1 MIKFKNNLLIKNI
14 IILLVSGAL
23 AKVLG
28 MLGKI
33 IYTRIAGVN
42 VVGLYTMITPT
53 FMLIISICQF
63 SFPISISK
71 ISAEEKYDNKSLL
84 KSAYFVGSII
94 SIILIIILILTS
106 NLIATSLH
114 NKLLA
119 PAILSISA
127 IIPFVMISSVQRG
140 FLHGKEDMLP
150 ASITN
155 VTEEIIKIILILFLL
170 PIAISK
176 GDITSV
182 IFLILFNVVTES
194 SNILFMQKVISKKY
208 ISNKKGK
215 VNKKIIKEILS
226 ISIPT
231 TSVRLIASI
240 GFFLE
245 PIILTNTLLSSGYSP
260 NYITMEYGIINSYI
274 VPLLSIP
281 SFFSISIASALLP
294 NITKAYANKKYDEFN
309 RKLLKLMF
317 LSMLVGAVCLTII
330 LIFPSE
336 ILKLV
341 YNVNFGINY
350 IYLIG
355 PFFLILYM
363 QPTLSVALQA
373 MDKTNKLFLTSTI
386 SVIIKYSTLFV
397 LGKIGFGMNALIFA
411 MIAGIVTTTS
421 LVLIIV
427 LKELKKKTSE
437 KHLFL
442 LASFFI

>member
-106 NLIATSLH
+106 NLIALSLH

-182 IFLILFNVVTES
+182 IFLILFNVITEG
-194 SNILFMQKVISKKY
+194 SNILFMQKAISKKY

-245 PIILTNTLLSSGYSP
+245 SIILTNTLLSSGYSP

-330 LIFPSE
+330 LIFPNE

-386 SVIIKYSTLFV
+386 SVIIKYSTLYV

-427 LKELKKKTSE
+427 LKELKKKTS
-437 KHLFL
+437 
-442 LASFFI
+442 

>member
-106 NLIATSLH
+106 NLIALSLH

-194 SNILFMQKVISKKY
+194 SNILFMQKAISKNY

-330 LIFPSE
+330 LIFPNE

-386 SVIIKYSTLFV
+386 SVIIKYSALYV

-427 LKELKKKTSE
+427 LKELKKKTS
-437 KHLFL
+437 
-442 LASFFI
+442 

>member
-106 NLIATSLH
+106 NLIALSLH

-119 PAILSISA
+119 PAIFSISA

-182 IFLILFNVVTES
+182 IFLILFNVITES

-330 LIFPSE
+330 LIFPNE

-386 SVIIKYSTLFV
+386 SVIIKYSALYV

-427 LKELKKKTSE
+427 LKELKKKTS
-437 KHLFL
+437 
-442 LASFFI
+442 

>member
-94 SIILIIILILTS
+94 SIILIIILLLTS
-106 NLIATSLH
+106 NLIAASLH

-194 SNILFMQKVISKKY
+194 SNILFMQKAISKKY

-317 LSMLVGAVCLTII
+317 LSMLVGDVCLTII
-330 LIFPSE
+330 LIFPNE

-386 SVIIKYSTLFV
+386 SVIIKYSTLYV

-427 LKELKKKTSE
+427 LKELKKKTS
-437 KHLFL
+437 
-442 LASFFI
+442 

>member
-106 NLIATSLH
+106 NLIALSLH

-119 PAILSISA
+119 PTILSISA

-155 VTEEIIKIILILFLL
+155 VAEEIIKIILILFLL

-182 IFLILFNVVTES
+182 IFLILFNVITEG
-194 SNILFMQKVISKKY
+194 SNILFMQKAISKNY

-386 SVIIKYSTLFV
+386 SVIIKYSALYV

-411 MIAGIVTTTS
+411 MIAGIITTTS

-427 LKELKKKTSE
+427 LKELKKKTS
-437 KHLFL
+437 
-442 LASFFI
+442 

>member
-106 NLIATSLH
+106 NLIALSLH
-114 NKLLA
+114 NKLLS

-182 IFLILFNVVTES
+182 IFLILFNVITES

-330 LIFPSE
+330 LIFPNE

-386 SVIIKYSTLFV
+386 SVIIKYSTLYV

-411 MIAGIVTTTS
+411 MIAGIVATTS

-427 LKELKKKTSE
+427 LKELKKKTS
-437 KHLFL
+437 
-442 LASFFI
+442 

>member
-71 ISAEEKYDNKSLL
+71 ISAEEKYENKSLL

-106 NLIATSLH
+106 NLIALSLH

-330 LIFPSE
+330 LIFPNE

-386 SVIIKYSTLFV
+386 SVIIKYSTLYI

-427 LKELKKKTSE
+427 LKELKKKTS
-437 KHLFL
+437 
-442 LASFFI
+442 

>member
-84 KSAYFVGSII
+84 KSAYFVGFII

-106 NLIATSLH
+106 NLIALSLH

-182 IFLILFNVVTES
+182 IFLILFNVITES

-317 LSMLVGAVCLTII
+317 LSMLVGAVCLTVI
-330 LIFPSE
+330 LIFPNE

-386 SVIIKYSTLFV
+386 SVIIKYSTLYV

-427 LKELKKKTSE
+427 LKELKKKTS
-437 KHLFL
+437 
-442 LASFFI
+442 

>member
-84 KSAYFVGSII
+84 KSSYFVGFII

-106 NLIATSLH
+106 NLISLSLH

-119 PAILSISA
+119 PAILSISV

-182 IFLILFNVVTES
+182 IFLILFNVITES
-194 SNILFMQKVISKKY
+194 SNILFMQKAINKKY

-317 LSMLVGAVCLTII
+317 LSMLVGAVCLTVI
-330 LIFPSE
+330 LIFPNE

-386 SVIIKYSTLFV
+386 SVIIKYSALYV

-427 LKELKKKTSE
+427 LKELKKKTS
-437 KHLFL
+437 
-442 LASFFI
+442 

>member
-71 ISAEEKYDNKSLL
+71 ISAEEKYGNKSLL

-106 NLIATSLH
+106 NLIALSLH

-182 IFLILFNVVTES
+182 IFLILFNVITES

-330 LIFPSE
+330 LIFPNE

-427 LKELKKKTSE
+427 LKELKKKTS
-437 KHLFL
+437 
-442 LASFFI
+442 

>member
-94 SIILIIILILTS
+94 SIILIIILILAS
-106 NLIATSLH
+106 NLIALSLH

-140 FLHGKEDMLP
+140 FLHGKEDMFP

-182 IFLILFNVVTES
+182 IFLILFNVITES

-330 LIFPSE
+330 LIFPNE

-386 SVIIKYSTLFV
+386 SVIIKYSALYV

-427 LKELKKKTSE
+427 LKELKKKTS
-437 KHLFL
+437 
-442 LASFFI
+442 

>member
-1 MIKFKNNLLIKNI
+1 MCKKIYFTMIKFKNNLLIKNI

-106 NLIATSLH
+106 NLIALSLH

-170 PIAISK
+170 PIAINK

-182 IFLILFNVVTES
+182 IFLILFNVITEG
-194 SNILFMQKVISKKY
+194 SNILFMQKAISKKY

-330 LIFPSE
+330 LIFPNE

-386 SVIIKYSTLFV
+386 SVIIKYSALYV

-427 LKELKKKTSE
+427 LKELKKKTS
-437 KHLFL
+437 
-442 LASFFI
+442 

>member
-94 SIILIIILILTS
+94 SIILIIILLLTS
-106 NLIATSLH
+106 NLIAASLH

-140 FLHGKEDMLP
+140 FLHGKEDMFP

-182 IFLILFNVVTES
+182 IFLILFNVITES
-194 SNILFMQKVISKKY
+194 SNILFMQKAISKNY

-309 RKLLKLMF
+309 KKLLKLMF

-330 LIFPSE
+330 LIFPNE

-373 MDKTNKLFLTSTI
+373 MNKTNKLFLTSTI
-386 SVIIKYSTLFV
+386 SVIIKYSALYV

-427 LKELKKKTSE
+427 LKELKKKTS
-437 KHLFL
+437 
-442 LASFFI
+442 

>member
-1 MIKFKNNLLIKNI
+1 MCKKIYFTMIKFKNNLLIKNI

-106 NLIATSLH
+106 NLIALSLH
-114 NKLLA
+114 NKLLE

-182 IFLILFNVVTES
+182 IFLILFNVITES

-330 LIFPSE
+330 LIFPNE

-386 SVIIKYSTLFV
+386 SVIIKYSTLYV

-427 LKELKKKTSE
+427 LKELKKKTS
-437 KHLFL
+437 
-442 LASFFI
+442 

>member
-94 SIILIIILILTS
+94 SIILITILILTS

-176 GDITSV
+176 GDIASV
-182 IFLILFNVVTES
+182 IFLILFNVITES
-194 SNILFMQKVISKKY
+194 SNILFMQKAISKKY

-294 NITKAYANKKYDEFN
+294 NITKAYANKKYNEFN

-317 LSMLVGAVCLTII
+317 LSMLVGAVCLTVI
-330 LIFPSE
+330 LIFPNE

-373 MDKTNKLFLTSTI
+373 MDKTNKLFFTSTI
-386 SVIIKYSTLFV
+386 SVIIKYSTLYV

-427 LKELKKKTSE
+427 LKELKKKTS
-437 KHLFL
+437 
-442 LASFFI
+442 

>member
-1 MIKFKNNLLIKNI
+1 MCKKIYFTMIKFKNNLLIKNI

-33 IYTRIAGVN
+33 IYTRIVGVN

-106 NLIATSLH
+106 NLIALSLH

-140 FLHGKEDMLP
+140 FLHGKEDMFP

-182 IFLILFNVVTES
+182 IFLILFNVITES

-330 LIFPSE
+330 LIFPNE

-386 SVIIKYSTLFV
+386 SVIIKYSALYV

-427 LKELKKKTSE
+427 LKELKKKTS
-437 KHLFL
+437 
-442 LASFFI
+442 

>member
-1 MIKFKNNLLIKNI
+1 MCKKIYFTMIKFKNNLLIKNI

-23 AKVLG
+23 AKLLG

-106 NLIATSLH
+106 NLIALSLH

-140 FLHGKEDMLP
+140 FLHGKEDMFP

-182 IFLILFNVVTES
+182 IFLILFNVITES

-330 LIFPSE
+330 LIFPNE

-386 SVIIKYSTLFV
+386 SVIIKYSTLYV

-427 LKELKKKTSE
+427 LKELKKKN
-437 KHLFL
+437 
-442 LASFFI
+442 

>member
-1 MIKFKNNLLIKNI
+1 MCKKIYFTMIKFKNNLLIKNI

-94 SIILIIILILTS
+94 SIILIIILILAS
-106 NLIATSLH
+106 NLIALSLH

-119 PAILSISA
+119 PAILNISA

-182 IFLILFNVVTES
+182 IFLILFNVITES

-330 LIFPSE
+330 LIFPNE

-386 SVIIKYSTLFV
+386 SVIIKYSALYV

-427 LKELKKKTSE
+427 LKELKKKTS
-437 KHLFL
+437 
-442 LASFFI
+442 

>member
-1 MIKFKNNLLIKNI
+1 MCKKIYFTMIKFKNNLLIKNI

-84 KSAYFVGSII
+84 KSAYFVGFII

-106 NLIATSLH
+106 NLIALSLH

-182 IFLILFNVVTES
+182 IFLILFNVITES

-317 LSMLVGAVCLTII
+317 LSMLVGAVCLTVI
-330 LIFPSE
+330 LIFPNE

-386 SVIIKYSTLFV
+386 SVIIKYSTLYV

-427 LKELKKKTSE
+427 LKELKKKTS
-437 KHLFL
+437 
-442 LASFFI
+442 

>member
-14 IILLVSGAL
+14 IILLVSGAV

-28 MLGKI
+28 MIGKI

-42 VVGLYTMITPT
+42 VVSLYTLITPT
-53 FMLIISICQF
+53 LMLIISITQF

-84 KSAYFVGSII
+84 KNAYLIGLII
-94 SIILIIILILTS
+94 NIILILILVLSS
-106 NLIATSLH
+106 NFIAKALH
-114 NKLLA
+114 NRSLA
-119 PAILSISA
+119 PAILSISV
-127 IIPFVMISSVQRG
+127 IIPFVCVSSVQRG

-155 VTEEIIKIILILFLL
+155 ITEEIIKILLIIFIL
-170 PIAISK
+170 PITISS
-176 GDITSV
+176 GNITSV
-182 IFLILFNVVTES
+182 IFLILFNVITET
-194 SNILFMQKVISKKY
+194 SNILFMQKAINKKY
-208 ISNKKGK
+208 INHCKGRINK
-215 VNKKIIKEILS
+215 NIIKEILS

-231 TSVRLIASI
+231 TSVRLIASV

-245 PIILTNTLLSSGYSP
+245 PIILTNTLLSTGYSP

-294 NITKAYANKKYDEFN
+294 NITKSYANKKYDEFN

-317 LSMLVGAVCLTII
+317 LSMLVGAICLIFI
-330 LIFPSE
+330 LIFPNE

-363 QPTLSVALQA
+363 QPTLSVAIQA
-373 MDKTNKLFLTSTI
+373 MGKTNKLFLTSTI
-386 SVIIKYSTLFV
+386 SVIVKYSALYI
-397 LGKIGFGMNALIFA
+397 LGKNGLGMNSLIFS
-411 MIAGIVTTTS
+411 MIIGIVTTTS
-421 LVLIIV
+421 LVIIIV
-427 LKELKKKTSE
+427 LKELKKKNR
-437 KHLFL
+437 
-442 LASFFI
+442 

>member
-1 MIKFKNNLLIKNI
+1 MCKKIYFTMIKFKNNLLIKNI

-94 SIILIIILILTS
+94 SIILIIILILAS
-106 NLIATSLH
+106 NLIALSLH

-182 IFLILFNVVTES
+182 IFLILFNVITES

-330 LIFPSE
+330 LIFPNE

-386 SVIIKYSTLFV
+386 SVIIKYSALYV

-427 LKELKKKTSE
+427 LKELKKKTS
-437 KHLFL
+437 
-442 LASFFI
+442 

>member
-94 SIILIIILILTS
+94 SIILIIILLLTS
-106 NLIATSLH
+106 NLIAASLH

-208 ISNKKGK
+208 ISNKKGM

-330 LIFPSE
+330 LIFPNE

-386 SVIIKYSTLFV
+386 SVIIKYSTLYV

-427 LKELKKKTSE
+427 LKELKKKTS
-437 KHLFL
+437 
-442 LASFFI
+442 

>member
-427 LKELKKKTSE
+427 LKELKKKTS
-437 KHLFL
+437 
-442 LASFFI
+442 

>member
-106 NLIATSLH
+106 NLIALSLH

-119 PAILSISA
+119 PTILSISA

-176 GDITSV
+176 GDIASV
-182 IFLILFNVVTES
+182 IFLILFNVITES

-330 LIFPSE
+330 LIFPNE

-373 MDKTNKLFLTSTI
+373 MDKTNKLFLTSTV
-386 SVIIKYSTLFV
+386 SVIIKYSALYV

-427 LKELKKKTSE
+427 LKELKKKTS
-437 KHLFL
+437 
-442 LASFFI
+442 

>member
-84 KSAYFVGSII
+84 KSAYLVGFII

-106 NLIATSLH
+106 NLIAISLH

-155 VTEEIIKIILILFLL
+155 VTEEIIKIILMLFLL

-194 SNILFMQKVISKKY
+194 SNILFMQKAISKKY

-330 LIFPSE
+330 LIFPNE

-386 SVIIKYSTLFV
+386 SVIIKYSALYV

-427 LKELKKKTSE
+427 LKELKKKTS
-437 KHLFL
+437 
-442 LASFFI
+442 

>member
-1 MIKFKNNLLIKNI
+1 MCKKIYFTMIKFKNNLLIKNI

-106 NLIATSLH
+106 NLIALSLH

-119 PAILSISA
+119 PTILSISA

-176 GDITSV
+176 GDIASV
-182 IFLILFNVVTES
+182 IFLILFNVITES
-194 SNILFMQKVISKKY
+194 SNILFMQKAISKNY

-215 VNKKIIKEILS
+215 TNKKIIKEILS

-330 LIFPSE
+330 LIFPNK

-386 SVIIKYSTLFV
+386 SVIIKYSALYV

-427 LKELKKKTSE
+427 LKELKKKTS
-437 KHLFL
+437 
-442 LASFFI
+442 

>member
-1 MIKFKNNLLIKNI
+1 MCKKIYFTMIKFKNNLLIKNI

-106 NLIATSLH
+106 NLIALSLH

-170 PIAISK
+170 PIAINK

-182 IFLILFNVVTES
+182 IFLILFNVITEG
-194 SNILFMQKVISKKY
+194 SNILFMQKAISKKY

-386 SVIIKYSTLFV
+386 SVIIKYSALYV

-427 LKELKKKTSE
+427 LKELKKKTS
-437 KHLFL
+437 
-442 LASFFI
+442 

>member
-106 NLIATSLH
+106 NLIALSLH

-176 GDITSV
+176 GDIASV
-182 IFLILFNVVTES
+182 IFLILFNVITES

-330 LIFPSE
+330 LIFPNE

-386 SVIIKYSTLFV
+386 SVIIKYSALYV

-427 LKELKKKTSE
+427 LKELKKKTS
-437 KHLFL
+437 
-442 LASFFI
+442 

>member
-23 AKVLG
+23 AKMLG

-84 KSAYFVGSII
+84 KSAYLVGFII

-106 NLIATSLH
+106 NLIAISLH

-119 PAILSISA
+119 PAILSISV

-182 IFLILFNVVTES
+182 IFLILFNVITET

-330 LIFPSE
+330 LIFPNE

-386 SVIIKYSTLFV
+386 SVIIKYSALYV

-427 LKELKKKTSE
+427 LKELKKKTS
-437 KHLFL
+437 
-442 LASFFI
+442 

>member
-33 IYTRIAGVN
+33 IYTRIVGVN

-106 NLIATSLH
+106 NLIALSLH
-114 NKLLA
+114 NKLLV

-176 GDITSV
+176 SDITSV

-194 SNILFMQKVISKKY
+194 SNILFMQKAISKNY

-281 SFFSISIASALLP
+281 SFFSISISSALLP

-309 RKLLKLMF
+309 KKLLKLMF

-330 LIFPSE
+330 LIFPNE

-373 MDKTNKLFLTSTI
+373 MNKTNKLFLTSTI
-386 SVIIKYSTLFV
+386 SVIIKYSALYV

-427 LKELKKKTSE
+427 LKELKKKTS
-437 KHLFL
+437 
-442 LASFFI
+442 